1 MKKSSAKILIV
12 IILTILEIC
21 LYFVAGTYSRYTSSA
36 DSASKTRT
44 AKWLVMLGDVDISA
58 GKIDFS
64 SELTLEN
71 TNPTKVA
78 KGTIAPDTTV
88 QGTFDIKPNGT
99 EVAIKYTISIGEINF
114 KDVTTGV
121 AVTENVPNIQVSNVE
136 VNTGKLTH
144 NSDGTYTGNIGLNGG
159 DVEVTITAEWT
170 STDNATDSN
179 NGHTPLTVTVPVN
192 VTVEQ
197 DV

>member
-1 MKKSSAKILIV
+1 MKKSSVKILIV
-12 IILTILEIC
+12 IILVILEIC

-36 DSASKTRT
+36 NSDSTART
-44 AKWLVMLGDVDISA
+44 AKWSVMLGNVDISA
-58 GKIDFS
+58 GKTDFS

-71 TNPTKVA
+71 TNPTKVSR
-78 KGTIAPDTTV
+78 GTIAPDTAV
-88 QGTFDIKPNGT
+88 QGTFAIKPNGT
-99 EVAIKYTISIGEINF
+99 EVAIKYTISIGEIIF
-114 KDVTTGV
+114 KDATTG
-121 AVTENVPNIQVSNVE
+121 ATVTKNVPNIQVSNIE

-170 STDNATDSN
+170 STDNTTDSS